1 MSLEILQN
9 SQENTCARA
18 SFLHT
23 LDFYRTLFYR
33 TANESQIELLLV
45 GLLTKAYEKYQAK
58 NLFSNLYST
67 LFKTLRVGNYYLH
80 QGRNSRSYMIHRA
93 DLRIFET
100 FEKTKRRKDKSWTPL
115 HRCSWKFRRIF
126 RAVFLIATP
135 YCCFC
140 QATACYKGLKCFKMS
155 LRITELTTKVD

>member
-23 LDFYRTLFYR
+23 LNLYHTLFYH
-33 TANESQIELLLV
+33 TDHKSQIELLLV

-67 LFKTLRVGNYYLH
+67 LFKPLRVGNYCLR
-80 QGRNSRSYMIHRA
+80 QGRTGRSYMIHRA
-93 DLRIFET
+93 DLRIFEL
-100 FEKTKRRKDKSWTPL
+100 FQENVRDEKTLIAIKVE
-115 HRCSWKFRRIF
+115 HRCRCAPENFGE
-126 RAVFLIATP
+126 FLKHFLCSNP
-135 YCCFC
+135 VLLLLPSHCLL
-140 QATACYKGLKCFKMS
+140 QRFKMF
-155 LRITELTTKVD
+155 

>member
-9 SQENTCARA
+9 SQENTSARA

-23 LDFYRTLFYR
+23 LNFYRTLFYC

-67 LFKTLRVGNYYLH
+67 LFKPLRVGNYYLH
-80 QGRNSRSYMIHRA
+80 QGRSSRSYMIHRA

-100 FEKTKRRKDKSWTPL
+100 FQENLRDEKTLMGIKVG
-115 HRCSWKFRRIF
+115 HRCICAPENFGG
-126 RAVFLIATP
+126 FLEQ
-135 YCCFC
+135 FF
-140 QATACYKGLKCFKMS
+140 L
-155 LRITELTTKVD
+155 

>member
-23 LDFYRTLFYR
+23 LNLYHTLFYH
-33 TANESQIELLLV
+33 TDNKSQIELLLV

-67 LFKTLRVGNYYLH
+67 LFKPLRVGNYYLH

-100 FEKTKRRKDKSWTPL
+100 FEKTKRRKDT
-115 HRCSWKFRRIF
+115 
-126 RAVFLIATP
+126 
-135 YCCFC
+135 Y
-140 QATACYKGLKCFKMS
+140 G
-155 LRITELTTKVD
+155 

>member
-1 MSLEILQN
+1 MSLENLQN

-67 LFKTLRVGNYYLH
+67 LFKPLRVGNYYLH
-80 QGRNSRSYMIHRA
+80 QGRNSCSYMIHRA

-100 FEKTKRRKDKSWTPL
+100 FEKTKVE
-115 HRCSWKFRRIF
+115 HRCIGAPENFGG
-126 RAVFLIATP
+126 FLEQ
-135 YCCFC
+135 FF
-140 QATACYKGLKCFKMS
+140 L
-155 LRITELTTKVD
+155 